1 MQLFCT
7 AQAIRAQVQNYTIEQ
22 QDNLRDSNREL
33 LYGCFV
39 KGTPGIIMENIC
51 ATMQKELQMALF
63 VTSTQ
68 SYLIILKAQKRKKIE
83 K

>member
-33 LYGCFV
+33 LCGYFV